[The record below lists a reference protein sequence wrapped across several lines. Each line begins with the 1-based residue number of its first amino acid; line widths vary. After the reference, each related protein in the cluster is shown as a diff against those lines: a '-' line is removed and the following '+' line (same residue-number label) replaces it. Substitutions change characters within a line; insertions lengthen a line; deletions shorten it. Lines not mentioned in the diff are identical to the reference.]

1 MLLNIKA
8 KFLLTAGVIASAAA
22 VWHLLCIWGG
32 TSWFIFA
39 RAPIQIIE
47 SSQQGTFLAPL
58 GSIAIAGL
66 MFACTAFA
74 LSAIGLVR
82 NIAFTRTALIAIAT
96 LCIIRSLI
104 IIPALIRADTWNII
118 ASSVW
123 LYVGVCFLVGAIT
136 FHNLKPTT
144 NS

>member
-8 KFLLTAGVIASAAA
+8 KFLLSAGVIASAAA

-66 MFACTAFA
+66 MFACTAF
-74 LSAIGLVR
+74 GLVR
-82 NIAFTRTALIAIAT
+82 NIVLTRTALIAIAT

-104 IIPALIRADTWNII
+104 IIPALMRADTWNII

-136 FHNLKPTT
+136 FNNLKP
-144 NS
+144 NKNN